1 VTAVAV
7 FFCIVAAIA
16 VLLRLEKRFPI
27 ERDQPRAEIICNYK
41 MVALNVI
48 ANQLLKPVAGFCAAT
63 LVSAAGGGLIE
74 LRADG
79 WRFVSSLIVLV
90 LTIEVFS
97 YLIHR
102 LQHAVPALWAMHSLH
117 HSAESLTVVVGA
129 RHYWL
134 EGVAM
139 VAFLPFVELLFRT
152 PSELLFVIAIIYF
165 LPDQCA
171 HLNIR
176 FSLGP
181 FALFVNHPQYHRIHH
196 SVLPQHRDKNFC
208 KLLPVIDVL
217 LGTAWIPA
225 ADEFPP
231 TGLSSRDKPAT
242 VIDGVLW
249 PIRPSDTGNH
259 GMRRHWPFTAAGG

>member
-1 VTAVAV
+1 
-7 FFCIVAAIA
+7 
-16 VLLRLEKRFPI
+16 
-27 ERDQPRAEIICNYK
+27 
-41 MVALNVI
+41 
-48 ANQLLKPVAGFCAAT
+48 
-63 LVSAAGGGLIE
+63 
-74 LRADG
+74 
-79 WRFVSSLIVLV
+79 LIVLV

-249 PIRPSDTGNH
+249 PIRPSDTGNR